1 MSHCS
6 KTFESCFS
14 LRELKLPP
22 QMKTIGRGVFKNCG
36 IEKLELNEGL
46 EDIGSNAFLY
56 CKNIKEVTLPDS
68 LKSLGENN
76 FLNAEIVHTKHVLK
90 NLVRAVSDVTFN
102 DYNNVCTVALDVDG
116 KLIYLPRHL
125 AIEYVPEVQDVIEQ
139 KKDWYYGM
147 LFAMSPDINSKNETA
162 ICAYMNGDHNRILD
176 EYVKSRADWIA
187 KYLVDVNKT
196 ERLVKFLKTGL
207 VSEMMAKYLIE
218 EYNKRPVLSS
228 DDVIAKA
235 YLLHVIGESEQEK
248 DIESDL
254 EL

>member
-1 MSHCS
+1 MYLSIM
-6 KTFESCFS
+6 K
-14 LRELKLPP
+14 LK
-22 QMKTIGRGVFKNCG
+22 F
-36 IEKLELNEGL
+36 
-46 EDIGSNAFLY
+46 
-56 CKNIKEVTLPDS
+56 
-68 LKSLGENN
+68 
-76 FLNAEIVHTKHVLK
+76 
-90 NLVRAVSDVTFN
+90 
-102 DYNNVCTVALDVDG
+102 
-116 KLIYLPRHL
+116 
-125 AIEYVPEVQDVIEQ
+125 
-139 KKDWYYGM
+139 
-147 LFAMSPDINSKNETA
+147 
-162 ICAYMNGDHNRILD
+162 YMNGDHNRILD

-235 YLLHVIGESEQEK
+235 YLLQAIGKSEQEK